1 MHSPRNLLLTLI
13 FASPALLAGGVP
25 ADVTLETAFGGATF
39 STPVALR
46 HAGDGSGRK
55 FVVERSGRIRVVD
68 SGGSVL
74 AAAFLD
80 DGDGDFADPVSTA
93 GEGGLLGLAFHPDY
107 ASNGR
112 FYVYYTWDNGTGL
125 ISRISE
131 FTVSADPNIADP
143 ASERVILEV
152 PQDFSNHNGGDIH
165 FGPDGYLWIGF
176 GDGGSGNDPC
186 NRGQTLDPA
195 DLLDCGSH
203 PTTPAKA
210 LLGKMVRID
219 VDNTTSAGDND
230 LCAADG
236 DGAAAYAIPADNPFG
251 TSSAV
256 VFSDRFETVLEA
268 CPEVWAYGMRNPYR
282 FSFDRDTGDLWIGD
296 VGQNTWEEINHE
308 LAADPGGNNYGWKIC
323 EGSFERGSDSTACPL
338 ADHFGPIHDYSNTGC
353 GSGGNGSVTGGFRYR
368 GPVTSLQGTYVF
380 GDFCSGRVWFMTDIG
395 GSFTVDEFTNIGN
408 IYGFGEDEAGE
419 LYVLLG
425 DQIRVFDGNR

>member
-1 MHSPRNLLLTLI
+1 MPRYRLLLLSLSLI
-13 FASPALLAGGVP
+13 LAAPALAQIPG
-25 ADVTLETAFGGATF
+25 DVTLDPAFGGASF

-55 FVVERSGRIRVVD
+55 FVVERGGAIRIVD
-68 SGGSVL
+68 
-74 AAAFLD
+74 AAGNKLSTPFLD
-80 DGDGDFADPVSTA
+80 SFQDPVSTT

-131 FTVSADPNIADP
+131 FTASANPDVADA
-143 ASERVILEV
+143 ASERIILEV
-152 PQDFSNHNGGDIH
+152 PQDFTNHNGGDIH
-165 FGPDGYLWIGF
+165 FGPQGNLWIGL

-210 LLGKMVRID
+210 LLGKMLRID
-219 VDNTTSAGDND
+219 VDSTTPPGGND
-230 LCAADG
+230 LCGAAPDG
-236 DGAAAYAIPADNPFG
+236 SAAYAVPGDNPFVN
-251 TSSAV
+251 AV
-256 VFSDRFETVLEA
+256 FRDRFDQPAPSLGLTDGSCAET
-268 CPEVWAYGMRNPYR
+268 WAHGMRNPYR

-296 VGQNTWEEINHE
+296 VGQNTWEEIDFE
-308 LAADPGGNNYGWKIC
+308 PAGDPGGNNYGWKVC
-323 EGSFERGSDSTACPL
+323 EASFERGSTTTACTLP
-338 ADHFGPIHDYSNTGC
+338 DHFGPVHEYANAGDDC
-353 GSGGNGSVTGGFRYR
+353 SVTGGFRYR

-395 GSFTVDEFTNIGN
+395 SSFTVDEFSNIGN
-408 IYGFGEDEAGE
+408 IYGFGEDEDGE

-425 DQIRVFDGNR
+425 GSIRMFDGNRP